1 MCIYKRRGLVF
12 ILLCYIILGCKEKDV
27 LVSSNTSLTIIPQ
40 PKSIERSEKGL
51 DLKQL
56 EVIEIPEIWSD
67 IKVLLDDFHQKNK
80 LENLKSIE
88 KANKNAIRI
97 QKVDNLDSESYTLK
111 VNLKG
116 VLIEAA
122 DYAGA
127 FNALQTW
134 KQLVL
139 SAEDNIVMQV
149 KIEDTPRFN
158 YRGLMLDCSRHFWTV
173 DQLKKSITQMA
184 FFKLNKLH
192 LHLTDNNA
200 WRVEIK
206 AYPELTTKG
215 TYYKQFP
222 ELSGKF
228 YTQEDLK
235 EVVAFAS
242 KHNIEVIPEIDIPG
256 HAIGI
261 LAAYPELACSSAG
274 KSFEVYP
281 EEMPFKDRKAQANML
296 CIGNPDVYT
305 FSEQVIKEM
314 AAIFPSNKIHLGGD
328 EVPTSVWKTC
338 EKCLK
343 LHKKEHLN
351 EWGELQDVFTK
362 KMSAIVQQYGKKMLG
377 WDEINDRH
385 AATADDIVMVWRN
398 YGFTQATEALE
409 RDVPVIMAPQH
420 GCYYD
425 WGYAGN
431 STRKVYEWD
440 PISKEMDALHKNELV
455 LGGQACLWTERV
467 NSQERIEEM
476 LYPRLVALAEVL
488 WSPKENR
495 DWDNFLKRL
504 EQNYDVMKAMGINYF
519 VDDAINDA
527 EFKPKKE
534 KPALIRH
541 AQISTNLPNHGN
553 YHLEYV
559 FDGRS
564 NTFYWGSRSIGNG
577 DWYLIKL
584 GEPVQVNKITV
595 ITGDSKDYVQHADL
609 LISEDGNTFQKVAD
623 FDEYGKSQAEIG
635 GKTIRAIRI
644 QATKQHTCWPIIKE
658 IKIE

>member
-1 MCIYKRRGLVF
+1 MCILKKTGLMC
-12 ILLCYIILGCKEKDV
+12 ILLGYIFFGCKEKNG
-27 LVSSNTSLTIIPQ
+27 LVSHAADLSLIPQ
-40 PKSIERSEKGL
+40 PVSIEKSSGSL

-56 EVIEIPEIWSD
+56 EAIEIPEVWSD
-67 IKVLLDDFHQKNK
+67 IKVLFEDFHQKNHLANIK
-80 LENLKSIE
+80 FGEKS
-88 KANKNAIRI
+88 NKKTVRI
-97 QKVDNLDSESYTLK
+97 QKVDNLNSESYTLK
-111 VNLKG
+111 VNSKG
-116 VLIEAA
+116 VLIEAS
-122 DYAGA
+122 DYGGA

-139 SAEDNIVMQV
+139 NAEDDKVMQV
-149 KIEDTPRFN
+149 KIEDQPRFG

-173 DQLKKSITQMA
+173 DELKETITQMS

-206 AYPELTTKG
+206 AYPELTKKG
-215 TYYKQFP
+215 TYYENYP

-242 KHNIEVIPEIDIPG
+242 QHNIEVIPEIDIPG

-261 LAAYPELACSSAG
+261 LAAYPDFACTTTN

-281 EEMPFKDRKAQANML
+281 EEMPFNLRKSQATML
-296 CIGNPDVYT
+296 CLGNPEVYT
-305 FSEQVIKEM
+305 FVEKVIEEI
-314 AAIFPSNKIHLGGD
+314 AAVFPSNKIHLGGD
-328 EVPTSVWKTC
+328 EVPTNVWETC
-338 EKCLK
+338 KRCQK
-343 LHKKEHLN
+343 LHHDEELD

-362 KMSAIVQQYGKKMLG
+362 KVSAIAQQYGKAMIG

-385 AATADDIVMVWRN
+385 AATVDDVVMVWRN
-398 YGFTQATEALE
+398 YGFPQATEALE
-409 RDVPVIMAPQH
+409 RNVPVIMAPQH

-440 PISKEMDALHKNELV
+440 PISKEMNALGKNELV

-476 LYPRLVALAEVL
+476 LYPRLTALAEVL
-488 WSPKENR
+488 WSPAGNR
-495 DWDNFLKRL
+495 NWDNFLKRL
-504 EQNYDVMKAMGINYF
+504 EQNYEVMKSIGINYF
-519 VDDAINDA
+519 FDDAINDA
-527 EFKPKKE
+527 EFKPKNE

-553 YHLEYV
+553 YHLEYI

-564 NTFYWGSRSIGNG
+564 NTFYWGCRSIGVG
-577 DWYLIKL
+577 DWYLIEL
-584 GEPVQVNKITV
+584 GEPVLANKIIV
-595 ITGDSKDYVQHADL
+595 VTGDSKDYIQHADL
-609 LISEDGNTFQKVAD
+609 LISEDGETFQKIAD
-623 FDEYGKSQAEIG
+623 FDDYGKSQAEIG
-635 GKTIRAIRI
+635 GKTIKAIRI
-644 QATKQHTCWPIIKE
+644 EATKQHTCWPIIKE
-658 IKIE
+658 VKIQ